1 MSAIEQM
8 PEYSA
13 RTRARL
19 ERAKYPVSSRRLS
32 IILRVSIKT
41 VQRHAESCGIELS
54 GRSGIV
60 ATTLD
65 KTAAIRIFRSICR
78 MNPNRVYLEGGY
90 SRVVKNPIFSQE
102 KELSR

>member
-1 MSAIEQM
+1 MSRIEQM

-19 ERAKYPVSSRRLS
+19 ERARYPVSSRRLS

-41 VQRHAESCGIELS
+41 VQRHAGYCGIELS

-60 ATTLD
+60 VTTLD

-78 MNPNRVYLEGGY
+78 MNPNRMYFDGGY
-90 SRVVKNPIFSQE
+90 SRVVKSPIFSKNE
-102 KELSR
+102 ELSR